1 MSHWYLLDDDCEWES
16 FFSDPQNPGRASQM
30 KPELNNNNS
39 ETMQQCTVEYI
50 QYIFNL
56 VSMTFIFKV
65 TKKMIPIPNHRPT
78 NTNWTLLTTKN
89 EAVVFSMRTALVIR
103 II

>member
-50 QYIFNL
+50 QYIFHL
-56 VSMTFIFKV
+56 VCMSFIFKV

-78 NTNWTLLTTKN
+78 NRL
-89 EAVVFSMRTALVIR
+89 R
-103 II
+103 IGHFELPKMKPLFFQFVLRL